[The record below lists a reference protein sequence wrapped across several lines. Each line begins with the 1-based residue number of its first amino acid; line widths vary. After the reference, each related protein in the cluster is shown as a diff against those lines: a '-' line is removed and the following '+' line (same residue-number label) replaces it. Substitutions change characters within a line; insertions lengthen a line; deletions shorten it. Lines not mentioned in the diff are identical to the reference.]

1 MMTVISTEEE
11 FLARL
16 ARGGLVSQDEWDQ
29 LCDLLPPADLA
40 RALARRFDCT
50 GETRMLAQAARLYLR
65 AGLVYQ
71 ALEVCSRAPSLQA
84 HQAVIEQALARVRR
98 DYPETKLVGKL
109 LDEAFLVIDLTS
121 GKMMRFPP
129 LLPARP

>member
-1 MMTVISTEEE
+1 MMQLSIEEE

-29 LCDLLPPADLA
+29 LYDLLPPVDLA
-40 RALARRFDCT
+40 QALARRFECT

-65 AGLVYQ
+65 AGLIYQ
-71 ALEVCSRAPSLQA
+71 ALEACSRAPSLQA
-84 HQAVIEQALARVRR
+84 HKAIIEQALTRVRR
-98 DYPETKLVGKL
+98 EYPETKLVGKL
-109 LDEAFLVIDLTS
+109 LDEAFLVIDLST
-121 GKMMRFPP
+121 GKMLRFPP